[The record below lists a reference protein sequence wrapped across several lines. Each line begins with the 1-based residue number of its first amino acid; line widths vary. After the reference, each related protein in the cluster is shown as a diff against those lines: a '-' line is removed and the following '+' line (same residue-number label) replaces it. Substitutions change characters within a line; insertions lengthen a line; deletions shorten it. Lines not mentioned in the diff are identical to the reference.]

1 MSVLQRFEKRLEGLV
16 EGAFAKVF
24 KGVVHPVEI
33 LNAMQREAEA
43 HKAILAGGRT
53 LVPNRYVI
61 DLSPYDHSRLAPY
74 AAALAQ
80 ELAQSQA
87 EFIGEQG
94 WTVYGDVIVEIE
106 RGEGLDTGMFRVT
119 AEVYTG
125 GEVAPV
131 SAARLRR
138 RPARLPA
145 RTTSGGGYGPPP
157 GARRRPQRAA
167 GLRRRA
173 HLPAP
178 MGSTVIG
185 RGDQA
190 NLRLPD
196 VGISRRHARL
206 DFDGGQ
212 VVLTDLGLDQRHD
225 GQRPAGLRGRA
236 EPRRHD
242 PARHDHADVPRGR
255 LTALP
260 EIVLTV
266 ARFGFLVL
274 LWIFVFTVVGVI
286 RRDLFAGV
294 AVEPAGRRAP
304 GGGRARRAGP
314 AGEGEAGPGR
324 APAGGHRRCS
334 WPAPGSPSARRQI
347 TIGRAEDST
356 LVITDDYASARH
368 ARLVPRDGQWFVED
382 LGSTNGTYL
391 DRAKVTGPTPVPL
404 GVPIR
409 IGRTSLELRP

>member
-87 EFIGEQG
+87 EFIGEQA

-131 SAARLRR
+131 SAPGYDAGPPGY
-138 RPARLPA
+138 PAYDQ
-145 RTTSGGGYGPPP
+145 GGGYGPPP
-157 GARRRPQRAA
+157 GHGGGRNVRLVSGDGRTYPLQ
-167 GLRRRA
+167 
-173 HLPAP
+173 

-212 VVLTDLGLDQRHD
+212 VVLTDLG
-225 GQRPAGLRGRA
+225 
-236 EPRRHD
+236 
-242 PARHDHADVPRGR
+242 
-255 LTALP
+255 
-260 EIVLTV
+260 
-266 ARFGFLVL
+266 
-274 LWIFVFTVVGVI
+274 
-286 RRDLFAGV
+286 
-294 AVEPAGRRAP
+294 
-304 GGGRARRAGP
+304 
-314 AGEGEAGPGR
+314 
-324 APAGGHRRCS
+324 
-334 WPAPGSPSARRQI
+334 
-347 TIGRAEDST
+347 
-356 LVITDDYASARH
+356 
-368 ARLVPRDGQWFVED
+368 
-382 LGSTNGTYL
+382 STNGTMVNGQRVSAVAL
-391 DRAKVTGPTPVPL
+391 NPGDMIQL
-404 GVPIR
+404 GTTTLTFRVD
-409 IGRTSLELRP
+409 G